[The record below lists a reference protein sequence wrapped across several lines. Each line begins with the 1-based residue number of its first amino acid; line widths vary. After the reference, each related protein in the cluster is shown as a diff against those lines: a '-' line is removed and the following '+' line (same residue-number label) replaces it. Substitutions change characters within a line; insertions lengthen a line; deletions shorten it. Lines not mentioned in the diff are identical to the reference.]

1 MPRLSQLFTFLGI
14 VSLVLGS
21 AHYYVY
27 NRLAQHLLLGSGA
40 RITLAALL
48 LGLLLL
54 SVAMMPLNRLLPREY
69 ASPLAWVVFT
79 WMGTLL
85 ILVLV
90 FAASDLLH
98 LAVVRPLLHPQQWDP
113 ARRELFTRWLGV
125 GTLGVAGGLVGLS
138 LWEGLRKV
146 GVRQQ
151 AVTLQTLPPELHGLR
166 IVQLTDLH
174 IGATIDGDWLRGIV
188 AQTNALS
195 PDIVAITGDLVDGSV
210 DELHQHVAP
219 LRDLRAPHGVFFV
232 TGNHEY
238 FSGADAWI
246 AYLSGIGLRV
256 LRNERVTVYPG
267 DSGHGIDIAG
277 IDDFAGRRL
286 PGHGPDFVK
295 ALAHRDSQRPLILLA
310 HQPLAITEAAAH
322 GVDLQ
327 LSGHTHGGQMWPWR
341 YLVLLQQPY
350 VAGLHQHNSRTQIY
364 VSSGTGY
371 WGPPMR
377 LGTTAE
383 ITDITL
389 QAAGGGL
396 S

>member
-1 MPRLSQLFTFLGI
+1 MPRLSQLATFLGI
-14 VSLVLGS
+14 LTLVLGS

-27 NRLAQHLLLGSGA
+27 SRLVQHLGLVDGG
-40 RITLAALL
+40 RIMVAVVLA
-48 LGLLLL
+48 GLLLL
-54 SVAMMPLNRLLPREY
+54 SVAMMPLNRTLPREF
-69 ASPLAWVVFT
+69 ASPLAWVVYT
-79 WMGTLL
+79 WMGSLL

-90 FAASDLLH
+90 FAASDVLH
-98 LAVVRPLLHPQQWDP
+98 LAINPLLHPDP
-113 ARRELFTRWLGV
+113 QRRELLARWLGL

-146 GVRQQ
+146 GVRPQ
-151 AVTLQTLPPELHGLR
+151 AVTLKTLPSALSGLR

-174 IGATIDGDWLRGIV
+174 IGSTIDGDWLRGVV
-188 AQTNALS
+188 AQTNALN
-195 PDIVAITGDLVDGSV
+195 PDIIAITGDLVDGSV
-210 DELHQHVAP
+210 DELHMHVAP
-219 LRDLRAPHGVFFV
+219 LRDLRARHGVFFV

-238 FSGADAWI
+238 FSGAPAWI
-246 AYLSGIGLRV
+246 SYLGTLGVRV
-256 LRNERVTVYPG
+256 LRNERVTIYPG

-277 IDDFAGRRL
+277 VDDFAGHRL
-286 PGHGPDFVK
+286 PGHGPDFAK
-295 ALAHRDSQRPLILLA
+295 ALGQRDSDRPLILLA

-350 VAGLHQHNSRTQIY
+350 VAGLYQHPGSNTQIY
-364 VSSGTGY
+364 VSTGTGY

-389 QAAGGGL
+389 HAV
-396 S
+396 